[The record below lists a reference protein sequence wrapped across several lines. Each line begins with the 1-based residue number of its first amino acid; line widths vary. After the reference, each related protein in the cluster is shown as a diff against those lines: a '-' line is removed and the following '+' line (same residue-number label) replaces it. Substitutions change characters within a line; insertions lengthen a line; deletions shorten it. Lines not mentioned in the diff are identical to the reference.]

1 MASAS
6 AVGARKKGT
15 ASGRKQVAVGYLRRS
30 TDRQEQSIPDQQKA
44 IETYA
49 EEHGFRMLRFYTD
62 DAISGTS
69 TAGRRAFQSLIAD
82 AKQKSR
88 TFRFIIVYD
97 VKRFGR
103 VDNDEAG
110 YYRHVLRQ
118 HGVEVLYVS
127 ENFSGDDTDDLIRP
141 VKQWQA
147 RQESKDL
154 SKVTI
159 RGLLTKSQTG
169 TWMGGVPPYGY
180 DLRYES
186 FSGEFLMHVRYMRD
200 GSKQIF
206 NERGRLQR
214 SLPRGE
220 SLAVS
225 RRDRCWLGL
234 GEKVRVEAVRELFR
248 LYVDERRGFKAVADT
263 LNRRGTASPRGPEWS
278 KQYSGNWS
286 LTSVRAIL
294 VNPAYTGDLVWNRRT
309 DARFHK
315 IVDGRAVERP
325 QALASR
331 LELNDESDWIV
342 VRDAHPPIVT
352 RRVWEMA
359 RKLREE
365 KEASRLQR
373 GINQRTGKPAGP
385 SENGSP
391 SGGWTGPRS
400 KFLLSGLMRC
410 AQCGGRYE
418 GHTQY
423 RKSFDENGRRNRT
436 LGYACGG
443 YIRHGRH
450 VCEIGRVGKDLLE
463 QTIVEALVAF
473 YEPFVGDDA
482 HERIAAVLD
491 EQLGGEVTQIA
502 KTQVRFK
509 ARIRAIDKK
518 VRTMIDNITAT
529 NRELIDD
536 RVGELTLER
545 ERLEQRLES
554 LTHLLLSKE
563 ESEEIIAETARFV
576 AALKSSLT
584 NQPLDQRQGAIRRCV
599 EQIVVNHKEGECRI
613 TFRKI
618 PMIVGGS
625 LVVATR
631 DVEAQLRCAGRP

>member
-1 MASAS
+1 MARTQRPCAAS
-6 AVGARKKGT
+6 RKTKL
-15 ASGRKQVAVGYLRRS
+15 AVGYLRRS
-30 TDRQEQSIPDQQKA
+30 TDRQEQSIPDQQTA
-44 IETYA
+44 LERYA
-49 EEHGFRMLRFYTD
+49 DEHGFRILRFYTD

-69 TAGRRAFQSLIAD
+69 TVGRHAFQAMIAD
-82 AKQKSR
+82 AKRKSCQ
-88 TFRFIIVYD
+88 FGFIIVYD

-103 VDNDEAG
+103 IDNDEAG

-127 ENFSGDDTDDLIRP
+127 ENFNGDGTDDLIRP

-206 NERGRLQR
+206 SEKGRLQR
-214 SLPRGE
+214 TLPRGE

-225 RRDRCWLGL
+225 RRDRCWLVPS
-234 GEKVRVEAVRELFR
+234 EKSRVEAARELFR
-248 LYVDERRGFKAVADT
+248 LYVDERRGFKAVADA
-263 LNRRGTASPRGPEWS
+263 LNRRGIASPRGPEWS
-278 KQYSGNWS
+278 KQYSGKWS

-325 QALASR
+325 QTLASR

-342 VRDAHPPIVT
+342 VRDAHPAIVS

-359 RKLREE
+359 RKLREDQ
-365 KEASRLQR
+365 EASKLQR

-385 SENGSP
+385 TENGSP

-400 KFLLSGLMRC
+400 KFLLSGLMTC

-418 GHTQY
+418 GHTQH
-423 RKSFDENGRRNRT
+423 RKGFDENGRRKRT

-450 VCEIGRVGKDLLE
+450 VCEIGRVDKDLLE
-463 QTIVEALVAF
+463 QTVIDAVVAF
-473 YEPFVGDDA
+473 YEPFVGDVA
-482 HERIAAVLD
+482 HKRIAAVLD
-491 EQLGGEVTQIA
+491 EQIGGEITQIA
-502 KTQVRFK
+502 KAQVRFK

-529 NRELIDD
+529 TRELIDD

-545 ERLEQRLES
+545 ERLEQKLES
-554 LTHLLLSKE
+554 LTHLILSKE
-563 ESEEIIAETARFV
+563 ESQEFIAETARFV
-576 AALKSSLT
+576 AALKSSLADG
-584 NQPLDQRQGAIRRCV
+584 PLDQRQAAIRRCA
-599 EQIVVNHKEGECRI
+599 EQIVVSRNEGRCRI

-625 LVVATR
+625 LVVATQ
-631 DVEAQLRCAGRP
+631 DVEAQLQCAGPT